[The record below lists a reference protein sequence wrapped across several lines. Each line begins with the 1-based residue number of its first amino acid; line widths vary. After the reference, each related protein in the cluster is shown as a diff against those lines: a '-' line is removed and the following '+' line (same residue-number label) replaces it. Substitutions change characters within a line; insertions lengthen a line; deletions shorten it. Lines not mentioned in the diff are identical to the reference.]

1 MPQPTA
7 NAVHI
12 DAPLTNI
19 SVAYM
24 QAESRFIA
32 GRVFPTVPVE
42 KKSDKYFKY
51 SKDAFFRDE
60 AALRAPATESA
71 GGGYGVTTD
80 SYSCDVF
87 AYHKDVD
94 GQTRSNTD
102 NPLDADRDAAKFVAT
117 KMLIRR
123 EVQFL
128 SDYFTTSIWTG
139 STTGADLTPGTLWSA
154 ANSTPI
160 EDVDAQIW
168 NIALTGE
175 FPNKFVVGP
184 KVWQALKNHAEI
196 LDRIKFTQRGIL
208 TTELLSSMLA
218 PPEEPNFE
226 VLVASAVK
234 DTAAEGQTSTLAFM
248 ADSKDALLVHA
259 APSPGLQTVS
269 GGYIF
274 AWTGFL
280 GAGAYGNAVYRFPMP
295 QLGVSGGVTER
306 IEGEISFDCKLV
318 AADLGAYW
326 NNTVA

>member
-12 DAPLTNI
+12 DAPLTTI

-24 QAESRFIA
+24 QDAKRFIA
-32 GRVFPTVPVE
+32 DRVFPTVPVD

-51 SKDAFFRDE
+51 SKDAFFRDD
-60 AALRAPATESA
+60 AQLRAPATESA

-80 SYSCDVF
+80 SYSADVF

-102 NPLDADRDAAKFVAT
+102 NPLDADRDAVTFVSH
-117 KMLIRR
+117 KMLIKR

-128 SDYFTTSIWTG
+128 AKYFTTGIWTG
-139 STTGADLTPGTLWSA
+139 STTGSDLTPGTLWSA

-168 NIALTGE
+168 NIALTGH
-175 FPNKFVVGP
+175 FPNKFVLGT
-184 KVWQALKNHAEI
+184 KVWQGLKNHAEI

-208 TTELLSSMLA
+208 TTDLLASMLA
-218 PPEEPNFE
+218 PPEVPDFE

-234 DTAAEGQTSTLAFM
+234 DTAAEGQASSLAYM
-248 ADSKDALLVHA
+248 ADSKDALLVYA
-259 APSPGLQTVS
+259 APNPGLQIVS

-306 IEGEISFDCKLV
+306 IEGEIAFDCKLV
-318 AADLGAYW
+318 AADVGAYW
-326 NNTVA
+326 NNVVS